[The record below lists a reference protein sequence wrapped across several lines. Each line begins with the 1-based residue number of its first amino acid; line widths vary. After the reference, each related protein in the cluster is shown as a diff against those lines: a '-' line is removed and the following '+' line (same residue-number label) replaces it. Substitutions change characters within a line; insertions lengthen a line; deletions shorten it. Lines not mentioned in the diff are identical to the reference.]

1 MANVVTDMGYPICNT
16 GAVVD
21 SNAKARRSVLNRV
34 PMISDG
40 ADTKV
45 LETAG
50 IISLRILSV
59 SAVAYLA
66 FLLFIRVR
74 SVALAI
80 ITAML
85 IGSVLQP
92 LATRLRHVGVPRSL
106 AAVIV
111 FVGSILM
118 LALTGSFVVS
128 QVVDQAPE
136 IEQRAGEAID
146 ELQAR
151 LTQAPFNVD
160 PERLNTIDE
169 DLGEW
174 INDSGIVNANS
185 AASIGGFATSAF
197 SGLFIALTVLFFICK
212 DGDRFGP
219 YVTAIVGDQRGERLS
234 RVGAEI
240 WDTTAS
246 YLRGVGLTGLVD
258 GILIGIALAILDV
271 PLYVP
276 LALLTFLGAFIPV
289 VGATLA
295 GVLAAG
301 VALATN
307 GPGTALVVILV
318 VLAVQQLEGN
328 FLAPLLLGRAVSLHP
343 VTILLSLAI
352 GATVAGIWG
361 ALLAVPAAAAIRI
374 AVTEFVPAFHRL
386 REAELAMDAHPDDP
400 GAAAEAID

>member
-1 MANVVTDMGYPICNT
+1 M
-16 GAVVD
+16 VD
-21 SNAKARRSVLNRV
+21 SNAKARRGIRDRV

-59 SAVAYLA
+59 AAVAYLG

-74 SVALAI
+74 AVALPI

-92 LATRLRHVGVPRSL
+92 LATKLRKVGVPRSL

-111 FVGSILM
+111 FVGSILV
-118 LALTGSFVVS
+118 LTLMGSFVVR

-136 IEQRAGEAID
+136 IELRANEAID
-146 ELQAR
+146 ELQDR
-151 LTQAPFNVD
+151 LTKPPFNVD
-160 PERLNTIDE
+160 PERMDNFDE
-169 DLGEW
+169 QLGDW
-174 INDSGIVNANS
+174 INDSGIVNADS
-185 AASIGGFATSAF
+185 AASIGGFATSVF

-212 DGDRFGP
+212 DGDRFP
-219 YVTAIVGDQRGERLS
+219 AYLAVLVGDGRADRLN
-234 RVGAEI
+234 RVGSEI
-240 WDTTAS
+240 WQTTAS

-276 LALLTFLGAFIPV
+276 LALLTFMGAFIPV

-295 GVLAAG
+295 GILAAG
-301 VALATN
+301 IALATN
-307 GPGTALVVILV
+307 GPGTALIVVVV
-318 VLAVQQLEGN
+318 VLGVQQLEGN
-328 FLAPLLLGRAVSLHP
+328 FLAPLLLGRAVALHP

-374 AVTEFVPAFHRL
+374 ALTEFVPSLHRAHEL
-386 REAELAMDAHPDDP
+386 ELAIE
-400 GAAAEAID
+400 AAETHDQKPTQEPPK